1 MDAVCHAETAP
12 ATVGVP
18 LVEGGGDGTATSSV
32 VDVGAG
38 SSFAGTVASD
48 DGYQRVLL
56 LSSDAED
63 PADLVHDGRP
73 TYGAEE
79 PLEGLALT
87 TSASEGGTTREAT
100 APAVRLGQDICYL
113 CDARVFLDLKLPRD
127 EVEQDC
133 SYRSDKRQDDDRD
146 IHRERVL
153 FVVRS

>member
-1 MDAVCHAETAP
+1 M
-12 ATVGVP
+12 
-18 LVEGGGDGTATSSV
+18 
-32 VDVGAG
+32 
-38 SSFAGTVASD
+38 
-48 DGYQRVLL
+48 L

-87 TSASEGGTTREAT
+87 TGASEGGTTREAT
-100 APAVRLGQDICYL
+100 ASAVRLGQDLCDL
-113 CDARVFLDLKLPRD
+113 CDARVFLDLKLPGD

-133 SYRSDKRQDDDRD
+133 SYRSDERQDDDRD

-153 FVVRS
+153 FVVRC